1 MCVCFFQDLV
11 IILIQYL
18 VPSLYIRHVRDQEW
32 SIGDIAYSITDFYT
46 YKSHQID
53 IRDLNF
59 ELDVIKIRP
68 PIGKK
73 GYV

>member
-1 MCVCFFQDLV
+1 MWGFFQDLV
-11 IILIQYL
+11 IIPVQYL
-18 VPSLYIRHVRDQEW
+18 VPSLYIIHVRDQEW
-32 SIGDIAYSITDFYT
+32 GIVDIVYSITDYYT

-53 IRDLNF
+53 IRDPEF

-73 GYV
+73 GNV